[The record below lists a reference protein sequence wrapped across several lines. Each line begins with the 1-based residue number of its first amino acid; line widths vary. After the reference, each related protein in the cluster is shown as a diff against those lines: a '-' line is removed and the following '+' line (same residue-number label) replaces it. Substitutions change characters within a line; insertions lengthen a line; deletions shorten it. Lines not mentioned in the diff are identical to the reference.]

1 MELKEDVMTAI
12 ITLGSLAL
20 ILTVGGFIAD
30 HIFPRIPAIERFLDS
45 FEQ

>member
-1 MELKEDVMTAI
+1 MSAI

-20 ILTVGGFIAD
+20 ILALGGIIAD
-30 HIFPRIPAIERFLDS
+30 YILPRIPAIERFLDR